1 MEIVELGRLTDEQR
15 AELEGDELDPFSAD
29 GVTLRFRAKDRHVA
43 LREDGGRLVA
53 SAGLTATDVEVAGI
67 RFPVVGIGGVIVNA
81 EQRGRGFARRVL
93 EEVLVRAR
101 AMGPAFVILFCHP
114 DRAGLYEG
122 LGFRTIGS
130 PVSVQQPHGFEAMP
144 QRTMWCALRPGVSWP
159 PGHVTVHG
167 LPF

>member
-15 AELEGDELDPFSAD
+15 AELEGDELDPFDAT

-43 LREDGGRLVA
+43 LREDAGRLVA
-53 SAGLTATDVEVAGI
+53 SAGLTAAEVEVAGT

-81 EQRGRGFARRVL
+81 EHRGRGFARRVV

-101 AMGPAFVILFCHP
+101 AMGPAFAILFCHP

-122 LGFRTIGS
+122 LGFLTIAS
-130 PVSVQQPHGFEAMP
+130 PVSVQQPHGFETMQ
-144 QRTMWCALRPGVSWP
+144 QRTMWHALRPGISWP
-159 PGHVTVHG
+159 PGRVTVHG

>member
-15 AELEGDELDPFSAD
+15 AALEGDELDPFSAD

-53 SAGLTATDVEVAGI
+53 SAGLTATDVEVAGT
-67 RFPVVGIGGVIVNA
+67 RFPVVGIGVIVNA
-81 EQRGRGFARRVL
+81 GHRGRGFARRVL
-93 EEVLVRAR
+93 EEALVRAR

-122 LGFRTIGS
+122 LGFRTIDS